1 MKALIVIDML
11 NDFVTGVLPNEAE
24 AKAFTRGYRIRVPS
38 GAVCAFAGENQQA
51 ALDYMKT
58 FYGAEITASAALCA
72 ASGTGSP
79 V

>member
-24 AKAFTRGYRIRVPS
+24 AKAFTRGYRIIAPS

-51 ALDYMKT
+51 ALDYMKI
-58 FYGAEITASAALCA
+58 YGAEITTSATLCA
-72 ASGTGSP
+72 ASGTGLP